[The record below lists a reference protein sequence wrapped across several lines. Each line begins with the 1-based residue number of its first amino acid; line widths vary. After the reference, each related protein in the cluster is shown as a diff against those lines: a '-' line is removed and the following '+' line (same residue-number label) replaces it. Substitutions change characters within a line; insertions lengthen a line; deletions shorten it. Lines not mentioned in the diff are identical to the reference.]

1 MRIQYASDLH
11 LEFRENWRILRQDG
25 PMDVCGDILVLA
37 GDIGYLGDDNYV
49 THPFWDWA
57 SENYRQVIV
66 ALGNHEFYKFFDLS
80 SLRDGFVGEIR
91 PNVHYYYNSV
101 VHIDD
106 IVFIVSTLWSHI
118 DLDDAYAAEHG
129 VTDFR
134 RILYG
139 EDVLTYTDFNREH
152 QRCLDF
158 IKKSVS
164 ESCAMHKIVVTH
176 HVPSFQLMSPEF
188 QGSRLNGAFTVELA
202 DYIENSD
209 IEYWIYG
216 HSHRNIDRTIGTTH
230 CICNQFGYAFHNE
243 HLSYDR
249 GKYIEL

>member
-106 IVFIVSTLWSHI
+106 IDFIVSTLWSHI
-118 DLDDAYAAEHG
+118 DLEDAYAAEHG

-139 EDVLTYTDFNREH
+139 EDVLTYAEFNREH
-152 QRCLDF
+152 QRSFDF
-158 IKKSVS
+158 IKESVS
-164 ESCAMHKIVVTH
+164 ESYATHKIVVTH

-216 HSHRNIDRTIGTTH
+216 HSHRNIDRTIGTTQ

>member
-57 SENYRQVIV
+57 SENYIQVIV

-80 SLRDGFVGEIR
+80 SLRDGFVSEIR

-106 IVFIVSTLWSHI
+106 IDFIVSTLWSHI
-118 DLDDAYAAEHG
+118 DLEDAYAAEHG

-139 EDVLTYTDFNREH
+139 EYVLTYTDFNREH

-164 ESCAMHKIVVTH
+164 VSCAMHKIVVTH

-216 HSHRNIDRTIGTTH
+216 HSHRNIDRTIGTTQ